1 MVVSLQPH
9 NIIDIYTTL
18 YTYLLCSA
26 YCHSIMSKEDEGFQK
41 VANTQALK
49 EGGLLGI
56 EASANKIV
64 LAMVEGRVYAIDAVC
79 SHRGGPLDEGSLDGH
94 NLKCPWHYAVF
105 DVRNGTVSDRT
116 VWATNQ
122 RSYPVKVDE
131 STGDIL
137 VNIRAGTILKGGK
150 SAANV

>member
-1 MVVSLQPH
+1 
-9 NIIDIYTTL
+9 
-18 YTYLLCSA
+18 
-26 YCHSIMSKEDEGFQK
+26 MSKEDDGFQK

-56 EASANKIV
+56 EANGNKIV
-64 LAMVEGRVYAIDAVC
+64 LAIVEGQVYAIDSVC
-79 SHRGGPLDEGSLDGH
+79 SHKGGPLDEGSLNGH

-105 DVRNGTVSDRT
+105 DVRDGKVSDRT

-131 STGDIL
+131 RTGDIL
-137 VNIRAGTILKGGK
+137 VNIRAGTISKGGK